1 MQNKFQQS
9 KSQCSRLQTKLKSF
23 SYTFIAI
30 KKNIE
35 QIMLDFNILISNLED
50 FTD

>member
-1 MQNKFQQS
+1 MLKIANQTEIFQLHLY
-9 KSQCSRLQTKLKSF
+9 C
-23 SYTFIAI
+23 Y

-50 FTD
+50 FTDLLLTTSSYLHL